1 MWVSCVI
8 ASNAEPVAR
17 AVTCRILVKY
27 AIGLNKPESQT
38 EIGVASVSVHDTS
51 WPCLLIMSAYCGNKL
66 FLDGQENFSQA
77 HCGYGFLPGHSE
89 IVRAA
94 IKSSI
99 ACVMF
104 KVPAR
109 PFSRS
114 DRDLVITPSN
124 TFMRRHSCK
133 AQTT

>member
-1 MWVSCVI
+1 M

-17 AVTCRILVKY
+17 AVTCNILVRY
-27 AIGLNKPESQT
+27 AIGLNRPESQT
-38 EIGVASVSVHDTS
+38 EIGVASVSVHDVNC
-51 WPCLLIMSAYCGNKL
+51 PCLLIMSAYCGNND

-77 HCGYGFLPGHSE
+77 HCEYGFLPGHSE
-89 IVRAA
+89 MVRAA

-114 DRDLVITPSN
+114 DRLLVITPN
-124 TFMRRHSCK
+124 KTFILRHSCK
-133 AQTT
+133 PQTT